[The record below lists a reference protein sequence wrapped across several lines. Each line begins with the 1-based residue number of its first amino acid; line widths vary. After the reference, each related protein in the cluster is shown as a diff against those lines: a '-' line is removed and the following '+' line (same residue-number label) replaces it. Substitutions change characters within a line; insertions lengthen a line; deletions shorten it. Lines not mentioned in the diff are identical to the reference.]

1 MITDKVLS
9 GFKETEIKMFVN
21 RSRPEIENQGGDYTG
36 FVARNVPKLL
46 PVSPHYMLLCTS
58 TGYGNP
64 GNYFHFEIKN
74 NIAVVQKV
82 SDALEIKALADVR
95 KLSRNFPR

>member
-21 RSRPEIENQGGDYTG
+21 RSRPEIENQIGDYTIL
-36 FVARNVPKLL
+36 VAKNDPKLL
-46 PVSPHYMLLCTS
+46 PVAPHYMLLWTS